1 MDSAH
6 DGAANVVDVF
16 SEEGLGGKSEGDVDD
31 DKGTC
36 ALERGGGYVIKI
48 DRNGGA

>member
-1 MDSAH
+1 M
-6 DGAANVVDVF
+6 VDV
-16 SEEGLGGKSEGDVDD
+16 SGEDWLGGKPEGDVDD